1 MGFEGLYHWVWS
13 LRQRR
18 DRRSSTTMLYSR
30 HAKLSSCSI
39 RASLSRSTRT
49 LTASVSCRSL
59 SLLRSPYTI
68 TDYPPTRTA
77 DRVLYTPTRLAAIA
91 SEAAK
96 PDSIFSLS
104 DRIGLVHDAF
114 ALGKG
119 GYFQLSAAFNLVH
132 ELRAE
137 RECACPVRAAR
148 HSTSLR
154 N

>member
-13 LRQRR
+13 LLQRR
-18 DRRSSTTMLYSR
+18 DRRSSTTVFYSR

-59 SLLRSPYTI
+59 SPVCSPYTV
-68 TDYPPTRTA
+68 TNYPTRTT

-137 RECACPVRAAR
+137 RECVCPVHAAR
-148 HSTSLR
+148 RCTSLR
-154 N
+154 S